1 MLNNLKML
9 SGPVVHLTTM
19 MTRVPIRKMRCRWYL
34 AAMREW
40 RADSRGLD
48 TERADLRASLV
59 SRIDR
64 SMTFTITREMERM
77 ERA

>member
-1 MLNNLKML
+1 M
-9 SGPVVHLTTM
+9 
-19 MTRVPIRKMRCRWYL
+19 
-34 AAMREW
+34 AAGNS
-40 RADSRGLD
+40 ADTD

-77 ERA
+77 GEV